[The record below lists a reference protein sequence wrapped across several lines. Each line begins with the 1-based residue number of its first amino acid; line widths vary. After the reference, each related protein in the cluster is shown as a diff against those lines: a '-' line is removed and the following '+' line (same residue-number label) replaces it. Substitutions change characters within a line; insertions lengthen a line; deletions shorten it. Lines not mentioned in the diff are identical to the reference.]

1 MEEQQQQQPSLAAG
15 YPAPPPFWQSF
26 TTENLERV
34 SSLRAAQP
42 SSSSLDSAT
51 ALPIRILDLPP
62 ELRYL
67 QPPEPPTEGA
77 FRVFGD
83 RYLVRS
89 SSVQETKDPL
99 LIRFCA
105 GS

>member
-26 TTENLERV
+26 TPENLERI

-83 RYLVRS
+83 PFFVRNLS
-89 SSVQETKDPL
+89 LQETEGSL
-99 LIRFCA
+99 LIRLCA
-105 GS
+105 G

>member
-1 MEEQQQQQPSLAAG
+1 MEEQQQQPSLAAG

-26 TTENLERV
+26 IPENLERI

-67 QPPEPPTEGA
+67 QPPEPPTQGA

-83 RYLVRS
+83 PFFVRNPS
-89 SSVQETKDPL
+89 LQETEDAL
-99 LIRFCA
+99 LIRLCA
-105 GS
+105 G